1 MNFEATTMLQKHSQ
15 PLQPTDCNKNEK
27 HTTTYQNGK
36 LKAFT
41 IQNIGKDAELE
52 YI

>member
-1 MNFEATTMLQKHSQ
+1 MQKHSQ
-15 PLQPTDCNKNEK
+15 QVQPVDCNKNEK
-27 HTTTYQNGK
+27 HTTTYRNGK
-36 LKAFT
+36 LIAFT